1 MSEAWGT
8 QMDCICWLNGSENI
22 SILLT
27 NAQRDA
33 DNTARGSYKVS
44 LLDREKKFQEGARGT
59 ERCMNF
65 VKGQKGN
72 LDQKVDC
79 TSPRD
84 PWSYSPPTQTIR
96 TTSSHK
102 TRDLDYLRPIH
113 HRVPLWE
120 TWFNPK
126 DGHFLLSW
134 GSIHPHS
141 SQPKMKRASK

>member
-1 MSEAWGT
+1 MRLEVIGT
-8 QMDCICWLNGSENI
+8 QIDCICWPNGSENI

-27 NAQRDA
+27 NAQTEA
-33 DNTARGSYKVS
+33 DNTARGSHEVS

-84 PWSYSPPTQTIR
+84 P
-96 TTSSHK
+96 
-102 TRDLDYLRPIH
+102 
-113 HRVPLWE
+113 
-120 TWFNPK
+120 
-126 DGHFLLSW
+126 
-134 GSIHPHS
+134 
-141 SQPKMKRASK
+141 